1 MTLFDRIAGGVLAA
15 ACCAVSSLVA
25 QVALPEPST
34 RFQDSAFFAPLFTLG
49 SPPPAVP
56 SGVGLPLAGYRLN
69 ATLRAYASGAV
80 DCPMRVFLPDS
91 TKQDRMPIARPDTT
105 MVERMPVATATCNN
119 PLQPQKRPR

>member
-1 MTLFDRIAGGVLAA
+1 MTLFNRIAGCVVAS

-25 QVALPEPST
+25 QVALPVPST
-34 RFQDSAFFAPLFTLG
+34 VLRDSALFAPLFTLG

-56 SGVGLPLAGYRLN
+56 SGVALPLAGYRLN
-69 ATLRAYASGAV
+69 ATPRAYASSAV

-105 MVERMPVATATCNN
+105 MVERMPVAAATCTN
-119 PLQPQKRPR
+119 PLEPQKHPR